1 MKNSDVHCFFS
12 YKIPISGT
20 AWIISG
26 PRSVQTQAALNE
38 AVYVILRIQGSEV
51 LVLRSGHP

>member
-26 PRSVQTQAALNE
+26 PRLVPTQAISSE
-38 AVYVILRIQGSEV
+38 DVCVIPRTRGSEV
-51 LVLRSGHP
+51 LVLRSGRP